1 MGNYDENDYN
11 VDDDITTDDIDDDH
25 NDYKD
30 NDDGA
35 VRRDLRCWRWPR
47 SIIHMLQNKLCFHNQ
62 IKQKLFSHLTLRWY
76 FRKKN
81 YPRKGAA
88 CRKI

>member
-25 NDYKD
+25 NDYND

-35 VRRDLRCWRWPR
+35 VRRDLKCWR
-47 SIIHMLQNKLCFHNQ
+47 
-62 IKQKLFSHLTLRWY
+62 
-76 FRKKN
+76 
-81 YPRKGAA
+81 
-88 CRKI
+88 

>member
-25 NDYKD
+25 NDYND

-35 VRRDLRCWRWPR
+35 VRRDLRCWWWPR
-47 SIIHMLQNKLCFHNQ
+47 SIIHML
-62 IKQKLFSHLTLRWY
+62 
-76 FRKKN
+76 
-81 YPRKGAA
+81 
-88 CRKI
+88 

>member
-62 IKQKLFSHLTLRWY
+62 IN
-76 FRKKN
+76 KN
-81 YPRKGAA
+81 YSRIWPEDDLSGKKLSSQGS
-88 CRKI
+88 CI